1 MITQRQLSK
10 TKRHPNRTIIDAND
24 LLNGT
29 AEVNKI
35 NVDILMEN
43 YMKELEKILK
53 HYQRMKKTKKTTKT
67 LRWKKNGY

>member
-43 YMKELEKILK
+43 YMKELEKV
-53 HYQRMKKTKKTTKT
+53 TET
-67 LRWKKNGY
+67 LPKNEKN